1 MPILLFRLIV
11 LFPLENSNLIFVLI
25 DYFTLVLRFQGIG
38 KNLEWVPV
46 AIPTLRPLT
55 SSRNAPRY
63 TPMKPPGTSSL

>member
-1 MPILLFRLIV
+1 MNKYAAAASPAAGLLLHRPRL
-11 LFPLENSNLIFVLI
+11 L
-25 DYFTLVLRFQGIG
+25 GIG